1 VVGRSVRDLL
11 TDDEFQGV
19 VATVLGNNADMA
31 TATAEQITEEGP
43 KFLVACSEFPE
54 AHLRPSQIVDEG
66 WHALI
71 LHTRLYATL
80 CEKLAGRF
88 VHHLPERRDPT
99 RCNPG
104 ALRDTQAFIERAG
117 FRPAA
122 ELWLRMED
130 TGIRVAAECSHSCGS
145 SCSDSCS
152 NTGPN

>member
-1 VVGRSVRDLL
+1 MTVIETTVVGRSVRDLL

-31 TATAEQITEEGP
+31 TATAEQITEEGL

-80 CEKLAGRF
+80 CEKPAGGF

-99 RCNPG
+99 RCTRRWWRFTTGSEGRPAQRE
-104 ALRDTQAFIERAG
+104 ALRGGRAPTV
-117 FRPAA
+117 R
-122 ELWLRMED
+122 
-130 TGIRVAAECSHSCGS
+130 IS
-145 SCSDSCS
+145 
-152 NTGPN
+152 GP